1 MNESEPLMISKKQKN
16 VKKKFSFRNFL
27 SGIFALIAIVAL
39 FYPIMANYI
48 VSNQNRTT
56 ITQFNKEVSTLSES
70 VIKAQLKEANAYN
83 MYLYKMSQN
92 LYYGPSKPDY
102 YKILNINSNG
112 IMGYISIPQISLR
125 NVPIYHGDSEE
136 TLMLGIGHLPQTS
149 FPVGGKNT
157 HSVLSAHSGRA
168 NNTLFSDIQYLKKG
182 DVFYVNTLNMKLKYR
197 IIDRKIVMPD
207 DVSILSIHKGKDEV
221 TLVTC
226 YPTGINSHRL
236 LVTGERVPYSE
247 KTVGE
252 TIQRNQF
259 VYDFWVILGSILLT
273 LIGLIWIIIKMIK
286 KK

>member
-1 MNESEPLMISKKQKN
+1 MTPKKQKN
-16 VKKKFSFRNFL
+16 VRKKFSFRNFL
-27 SGIFALIAIVAL
+27 SGIFALIALGAL
-39 FYPIMANYI
+39 FYPIIANYI
-48 VSNQNRTT
+48 VSNQTQTT
-56 ITQFNKEVSTLSES
+56 ITQFNKEVSSLSDSE
-70 VIKAQLKEANAYN
+70 IATKLKEAQTYN
-83 MYLYKMSQN
+83 NYLYEMSQN
-92 LYYGPSKPDY
+92 SYTGQSKPNY
-102 YKILNINSNG
+102 YKSLNIDASG
-112 IMGYISIPQISLR
+112 IMGYVSIPQIKLN

-149 FPVGGKNT
+149 FPIGGVNT
-157 HSVLSAHSGRA
+157 HAVLSAHSGRA

-182 DVFYVNTLNMKLKYR
+182 DVFYVNILNMKLKYR
-197 IIDRKIVMPD
+197 IINRKIVMPD
-207 DVSILSIHKGKDEV
+207 DVSTLSIHKGKDEV

-259 VYDFWVILGSILLT
+259 GYDFWVILGSILLA

>member
-1 MNESEPLMISKKQKN
+1 MTPKKQKN
-16 VKKKFSFRNFL
+16 VRKKFSFRNFL
-27 SGIFALIAIVAL
+27 SGIFALIALGAL
-39 FYPIMANYI
+39 FYPIIASYI
-48 VSNQNRTT
+48 VSNQTQTT
-56 ITQFNKEVSTLSES
+56 ITQFNKEVSSLSDSE
-70 VIKAQLKEANAYN
+70 IATKLKEAQTYN
-83 MYLYKMSQN
+83 NYLYEMSQN
-92 LYYGPSKPDY
+92 SYTGQSKPNY
-102 YKILNINSNG
+102 YKSLNIDASG
-112 IMGYISIPQISLR
+112 IMGYVSIPQIKLN

-149 FPVGGKNT
+149 FPIGGVNT
-157 HSVLSAHSGRA
+157 HAVLSAHSGRA

-207 DVSILSIHKGKDEV
+207 DVSTLSIHKGKDEV

-259 VYDFWVILGSILLT
+259 GYDFWVILGSILLA

>member
-1 MNESEPLMISKKQKN
+1 MISKKQKN
-16 VKKKFSFRNFL
+16 VRKKLSFRNFL
-27 SGIFALIAIVAL
+27 SNLFALIALGVL
-39 FYPIMANYI
+39 FYPIIANYI
-48 VSNQNRTT
+48 VSNQTQ
-56 ITQFNKEVSTLSES
+56 ITVSQFNKKVSSLSDLEIS
-70 VIKAQLKEANAYN
+70 TKLKEAQTYN
-83 MYLYKMSQN
+83 NYLYGMSQN
-92 LYYGPSKPDY
+92 SYVRQTMPNY
-102 YKILNINSNG
+102 YKILNIDSSG
-112 IMGYISIPQISLR
+112 IMGYISIPQIKLN

-182 DVFYVNTLNMKLKYR
+182 DVFYVNILNMKLKYR
-197 IIDRKIVMPD
+197 IINRKIVMPD
-207 DVSILSIHKGKDEV
+207 DVSTLSIHKGKDEV

-259 VYDFWVILGSILLT
+259 GYDFWVILGSILLA

>member
-1 MNESEPLMISKKQKN
+1 MKKQSTN
-16 VKKKFSFRNFL
+16 KKSFSFRNFL
-27 SGIFALIAIVAL
+27 SGLFAIVAVGAL
-39 FYPIMANYI
+39 FYPIVANVI
-48 VSNQNRTT
+48 VSYQTQST
-56 ITQFNKEVSTLSES
+56 ITKFNHSISILSATE
-70 VIKAQLKEANAYN
+70 IKNKLAQAKAYN
-83 MYLYKMSQN
+83 NYLFEMSQN
-92 LYYGPSKPDY
+92 LNTEVKKPDY
-102 YKILNINSNG
+102 YKSLNIDSSG
-112 IMGYISIPQISLR
+112 IMGYLSIPQIKLN

-136 TLMLGIGHLPQTS
+136 TLMVGIGHLPQTS

-259 VYDFWVILGSILLT
+259 GYDFWVILGSILLT
-273 LIGLIWIIIKMIK
+273 LIGLIWITIKMIK

>member
-1 MNESEPLMISKKQKN
+1 MISKKQKN

-70 VIKAQLKEANAYN
+70 VIKAQFKEANAYN

-259 VYDFWVILGSILLT
+259 GYDFWVILGSILLT

>member
-1 MNESEPLMISKKQKN
+1 MKKQSTN
-16 VKKKFSFRNFL
+16 KKSFSFRNFL
-27 SGIFALIAIVAL
+27 SGLFAIVAVGAL
-39 FYPIMANYI
+39 FYPIVANVI
-48 VSNQNRTT
+48 VSYQTQST
-56 ITQFNKEVSTLSES
+56 ITKFNHSISILSATE
-70 VIKAQLKEANAYN
+70 IKNKLAQAKAYN
-83 MYLYKMSQN
+83 NYLFEMSQN
-92 LYYGPSKPDY
+92 LNTEVKKPDY
-102 YKILNINSNG
+102 YKSLNIDSSG
-112 IMGYISIPQISLR
+112 IMGYLSIPQIKLN

-136 TLMLGIGHLPQTS
+136 TLMVGIGHLPQTS

-259 VYDFWVILGSILLT
+259 GYDFWVILGSILLT

>member
-1 MNESEPLMISKKQKN
+1 
-16 VKKKFSFRNFL
+16 
-27 SGIFALIAIVAL
+27 
-39 FYPIMANYI
+39 MANYI

-56 ITQFNKEVSTLSES
+56 ITQFNKEASTLSES

-207 DVSILSIHKGKDEV
+207 DVSTLSIHKGKDEV

-259 VYDFWVILGSILLT
+259 GYDFWVILGSILLT